1 MTQTNYSK
9 PSGPWSG
16 IYRVTGAEGGRLT
29 AGGGIQN
36 ALSSRR
42 ATPGR
47 RRRTPSQGQSGLQ
60 WPLL

>member
-9 PSGPWSG
+9 PSRPWSE
-16 IYRVTGAEGGRLT
+16 IYRVTDGEGDRLT
-29 AGGGIQN
+29 ARGGIQN
-36 ALSSRR
+36 ALSNRR

-47 RRRTPSQGQSGLQ
+47 RHRTPSQGQSGLQ